1 MMGLSMAGGGAST
14 AGARFNHHAGHSGA
28 ATPETE
34 AGAGAHWQIAHRPLH
49 APHPGLLPCQ
59 RLSRRH
65 LPATVCA
72 VARRRLAGA
81 GGRAVRPRPP
91 LPGDQQL
98 VAQPIDF
105 IDDKAPKGAFLV
117 GHSLGGLLS
126 LLAASKRPDLAQGL
140 VMLDSPVI
148 TGWRSHTVQMLK
160 RSRLMQ
166 RLGPGKVSI
175 TRRHEWPSRQAA
187 FDHYAAKSLFAR
199 WAPGMLADYIAAG
212 TVRRGHQVV
221 LAFDRAVE
229 TRIYNTLPH
238 QLGATLRRHPLRCP
252 VAFIA
257 GTRSTE
263 IRQGGL
269 TTVRRLAGGRLGWRG
284 GAP

>member
-1 MMGLSMAGGGAST
+1 
-14 AGARFNHHAGHSGA
+14 
-28 ATPETE
+28 
-34 AGAGAHWQIAHRPLH
+34 
-49 APHPGLLPCQ
+49 
-59 RLSRRH
+59 
-65 LPATVCA
+65 
-72 VARRRLAGA
+72 
-81 GGRAVRPRPP
+81 
-91 LPGDQQL
+91 
-98 VAQPIDF
+98 
-105 IDDKAPKGAFLV
+105 
-117 GHSLGGLLS
+117 
-126 LLAASKRPDLAQGL
+126 
-140 VMLDSPVI
+140 
-148 TGWRSHTVQMLK
+148 MLK

-221 LAFDRAVE
+221 LAFDRAIE

-238 QLGATLRRHPLRCP
+238 QLGATLRRHPVRCP

-269 TTVRRLAGGRLGWRG
+269 ETVRRLAGERLVWLDGTHLYPMEKPQQTAEAVLRLL
-284 GAP
+284 ADMRQPA